1 MVRIQLEG
9 TFIDIGDFEFEL
21 KWKHP
26 ITTSLVGQST
36 DYSTDITIDLTE
48 PNRKASDYKIL
59 RQSSKTNKWIYGLM
73 WINGDFMPIRAYV
86 KKFTNTQ
93 IVFYLQRFISG
104 LDNFLKDTRTID
116 NLFLNAFQNGDQR
129 DHLLSTYDGST
140 YTPLLST
147 IPDITGIV
155 GNIFEFRK
163 VPYVGGERPALLAN
177 QNLVTEVAAF
187 YGMELIGAPTTYMT
201 FANQWKCRNGMMN
214 KSAGNSISRSIN
226 VTGYPPM
233 QEYDAVFSESAIKK
247 NLYFE
252 SENTIISTS
261 SFDLRI
267 KGSYK
272 LYESTM
278 NGVYAE
284 LYFKLYDIDG
294 ILIDTKKIDVIFQ
307 NNYIDLD
314 LTFVNKIAGSYKIK
328 YGVNV
333 PFQFT
338 SQQINV
344 WMNYG
349 AEAISNF
356 TALEQAAALEGNVY
370 TDYPTFEEHDYYPC
384 WQNLPKVTAKK
395 LIETIALAAGKMIEY
410 SSNKITFVDFESVFS
425 SDNAFD
431 ASEYL
436 QEWSSKEFKVLENRT
451 NQVVYASGKRIVYFD
466 VKDETLNTEPYTV
479 ADLGCIRIEDD
490 TDTDRNTD
498 DIVLSELTDTHFDV
512 ITKFPILYAPLVS
525 PVVFE
530 AKFKYFKENRKPL
543 LVRQLNGIFIAM
555 ESVITTKDSITLRLL
570 KIK

>member
-26 ITTSLVGQST
+26 ITTSLIGQST

-59 RQSSKTNKWIYGLM
+59 RQSSKTNKWIYGSM

-116 NLFLNAFQNGDQR
+116 NLFLNAFQNGNQR
-129 DHLLSTYDGST
+129 DHLLSTYDGSA
-140 YTPLLST
+140 YTPLFNT
-147 IPDITGIV
+147 TPDITGIV

-177 QNLVTEVAAF
+177 QNLITEVASF
-187 YGMELIGAPTTYMT
+187 YEIELIGTPTTYMT
-201 FANQWKCRNGMMN
+201 FANQWKCRSGIMN
-214 KSAGNSISRSIN
+214 KITNDIN
-226 VTGYPPM
+226 LSCNNIYEDNEITFGSSSLV
-233 QEYDAVFSESAIKK
+233 K

-252 SENTIISTS
+252 S
-261 SFDLRI
+261 RI
-267 KGSYK
+267 KS
-272 LYESTM
+272 
-278 NGVYAE
+278 V
-284 LYFKLYDIDG
+284 
-294 ILIDTKKIDVIFQ
+294 
-307 NNYIDLD
+307 
-314 LTFVNKIAGSYKIK
+314 
-328 YGVNV
+328 V
-333 PFQFT
+333 PFSGMIELSNFKITNNNKLEIEAQIYLYNASTGDLVVRKTVRTYTNSNFGVSFSFT
-338 SQQINV
+338 TVPSGEYKMMMKAEIVNGSNTNPNGNFKGTIN
-344 WMNYG
+344 
-349 AEAISNF
+349 AEITANF
-356 TALEQAAALEGNVY
+356 TALEQAAALEGKVY
-370 TDYPTFEEHDYYPC
+370 TDYPTFDEHGYYPC

-425 SDNAFD
+425 PDNAFD

-436 QEWSSKEFKVLENRT
+436 QEWNSKEFKVLENRT
-451 NQVVYASGKRIVYFD
+451 NQVVYSSGKRIVYFD

-490 TDTDRNTD
+490 TATDRNTD